1 MFKRLQRYIRYK
13 FVAYIPGTSKIV
25 EMEAKRLSS
34 YIFDNYNENEQLT
47 MLELLKTQF
56 IDYRETQIKNKELLL
71 LQEEINLKNLKVN
84 LDKLKNLN

>member
-1 MFKRLQRYIRYK
+1 MFKRLTRYINYK
-13 FVAYIPGTSKIV
+13 FVAYIPGTSRIV
-25 EMEAKRLSS
+25 EMETKRLGN

-47 MLELLKTQF
+47 MLELLRTQF
-56 IDYRETQIKNKELLL
+56 VDYRETQIKNKELLL